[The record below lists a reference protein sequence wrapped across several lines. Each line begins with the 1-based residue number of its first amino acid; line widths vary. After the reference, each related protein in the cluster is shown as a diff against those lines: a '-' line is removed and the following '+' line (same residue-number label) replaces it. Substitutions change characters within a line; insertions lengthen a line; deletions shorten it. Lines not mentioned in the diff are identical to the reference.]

1 MDEGNRKRIC
11 TQKMC
16 VCVCVV
22 MSEWVDAEKEV
33 AAKVEVKRE
42 QQKATATDER
52 DGRRE
57 QRRRKKRR
65 GGGRPERREGRIEG
79 YRESLRGEEEEG
91 GENLA
96 T

>member
-1 MDEGNRKRIC
+1 MYAKNV
-11 TQKMC
+11 C

-33 AAKVEVKRE
+33 ATKVEVKRE

-57 QRRRKKRR
+57 QRRRKKR

-79 YRESLRGEEEEG
+79 YGESLRGEEG
-91 GENLA
+91 GGLGNLSVRYL
-96 T
+96 